1 MVVMG
6 FDRKAVTEKVLL
18 LGVDGLDPRLTR
30 KYVDEGKMPNVAEY
44 IRRGAQR
51 HDLVMLGG
59 HPTVTPPM
67 WTTLATGAN
76 SNVHGITGFSRNIPG
91 HIDRIGYNLDSR
103 LCKAEQL
110 WNVTAEAGLKTLV
123 WHWPGSAWPPS
134 SNSENLYVVD
144 GTSPGSVGM
153 STAQVEGEYLLSAN
167 TEVEEVTYR
176 KKAASDANAACVI
189 TGLELDDPDEI
200 SLVEKVGALMSENGV
215 VSIIMDE
222 GFMTSAS
229 TEVSLDLALSP
240 VKAATGWKNAPANA
254 KEFIVLF
261 SGGLIRRPALILAD
275 ENGKYTKVAIYKNKN
290 ELDPIVELIPG
301 VMARN
306 IIDEAIVGENKV
318 RANRSMKLLELDE
331 SGDKVS
337 MYISPAMD
345 IDSAKVYHPQRLY
358 KEIVENVGYPA
369 PTSNVGCQS
378 KTLITDCMLDC
389 WYGIADWQAKSI
401 LHLIES
407 EDMDV
412 VFSHFH
418 AIDLQEHM
426 FIKHLAEKE
435 FNRLPHEDYE
445 KFMEDIYVQTDY
457 YLGQFIHL
465 LDEDWSIIIF
475 SDHGQVAPKH
485 DIHFLGDP
493 AGVNLRIMQE
503 LGYTA
508 LLHDENGNELPEI
521 DWANTK
527 AVANRESNIYIN
539 LKGRE
544 PHGIVDPADKYELEE
559 QIMTDLY
566 SYKDAK
572 TGHRIVSIALRNK
585 DAVLLGY
592 GGPECGDICYWMAEG
607 YNFDHADSLSTTWG
621 EADTSVSPIFI
632 AAGQGFKEGYET
644 DRIIRQVD
652 FAATVAAL
660 LGVRMPA
667 QCEGAPVYQIFES
680 EF

>member
-1 MVVMG
+1 M
-6 FDRKAVTEKVLL
+6 KHKVLI
-18 LGVDGLDPRLTR
+18 LGIDGMDPKFTKKL
-30 KYVDEGKMPNVAEY
+30 VSEGKLPNIAHY
-44 IRRGAQR
+44 IENGSSRE
-51 HDLVMLGG
+51 DLSMLGG
-59 HPTVTPPM
+59 TPTITPPM
-67 WTTLATGAN
+67 WTTLATGA
-76 SNVHGITGFSRNIPG
+76 SPATHGITCFWNQDPNQLD
-91 HIDRIGYNLDSR
+91 HMVYNLYSSN
-103 LCKAEQL
+103 CKAEQL

-306 IIDEAIVGENKV
+306 IIDEAIVGENKF

-345 IDSAKVYHPQRLY
+345 IDSAKVYHPQRL
-358 KEIVENVGYPA
+358 
-369 PTSNVGCQS
+369 
-378 KTLITDCMLDC
+378 
-389 WYGIADWQAKSI
+389 
-401 LHLIES
+401 
-407 EDMDV
+407 
-412 VFSHFH
+412 
-418 AIDLQEHM
+418 
-426 FIKHLAEKE
+426 
-435 FNRLPHEDYE
+435 
-445 KFMEDIYVQTDY
+445 
-457 YLGQFIHL
+457 
-465 LDEDWSIIIF
+465 
-475 SDHGQVAPKH
+475 
-485 DIHFLGDP
+485 
-493 AGVNLRIMQE
+493 
-503 LGYTA
+503 
-508 LLHDENGNELPEI
+508 
-521 DWANTK
+521 
-527 AVANRESNIYIN
+527 
-539 LKGRE
+539 
-544 PHGIVDPADKYELEE
+544 
-559 QIMTDLY
+559 
-566 SYKDAK
+566 
-572 TGHRIVSIALRNK
+572 
-585 DAVLLGY
+585 
-592 GGPECGDICYWMAEG
+592 
-607 YNFDHADSLSTTWG
+607 
-621 EADTSVSPIFI
+621 
-632 AAGQGFKEGYET
+632 
-644 DRIIRQVD
+644 
-652 FAATVAAL
+652 
-660 LGVRMPA
+660 
-667 QCEGAPVYQIFES
+667 
-680 EF
+680 

>member
-1 MVVMG
+1 MG

-358 KEIVENVGYPA
+358 KEIVEV
-369 PTSNVGCQS
+369 
-378 KTLITDCMLDC
+378 
-389 WYGIADWQAKSI
+389 
-401 LHLIES
+401 
-407 EDMDV
+407 
-412 VFSHFH
+412 
-418 AIDLQEHM
+418 
-426 FIKHLAEKE
+426 
-435 FNRLPHEDYE
+435 
-445 KFMEDIYVQTDY
+445 
-457 YLGQFIHL
+457 
-465 LDEDWSIIIF
+465 
-475 SDHGQVAPKH
+475 
-485 DIHFLGDP
+485 
-493 AGVNLRIMQE
+493 RI
-503 LGYTA
+503 
-508 LLHDENGNELPEI
+508 
-521 DWANTK
+521 
-527 AVANRESNIYIN
+527 
-539 LKGRE
+539 
-544 PHGIVDPADKYELEE
+544 
-559 QIMTDLY
+559 
-566 SYKDAK
+566 
-572 TGHRIVSIALRNK
+572 
-585 DAVLLGY
+585 
-592 GGPECGDICYWMAEG
+592 
-607 YNFDHADSLSTTWG
+607 
-621 EADTSVSPIFI
+621 
-632 AAGQGFKEGYET
+632 
-644 DRIIRQVD
+644 
-652 FAATVAAL
+652 
-660 LGVRMPA
+660 
-667 QCEGAPVYQIFES
+667 
-680 EF
+680 